1 MRLFYKAAA
10 IDPASFLSQC
20 RQYGVGVVRSETVL
34 YPKLDEKGNQI
45 PTRVEK
51 VDVRGEVVKDDDGH
65 PIMLDA
71 VVMER
76 RRRISFD
83 FLDGETDENVDKVRE
98 ICLVSGLV
106 SDGASDE
113 VVCRETEPLLQPK
126 AR

>member
-1 MRLFYKAAA
+1 MRLFFRAAA
-10 IDPASFLSQC
+10 IDAASFLNQC

-34 YPKLDEKGNQI
+34 VPKLDENGNQI

-51 VDVRGEVVKDDDGH
+51 VDVRGEVVNGDDGK
-65 PIMLDA
+65 PIMLDS

-83 FLDGETDENVDKVRE
+83 FLAGETPENVEKVRE

-106 SDGASDE
+106 SEGASDE
-113 VVCRETEPLLQPK
+113 VVCRTTEPVLQPK